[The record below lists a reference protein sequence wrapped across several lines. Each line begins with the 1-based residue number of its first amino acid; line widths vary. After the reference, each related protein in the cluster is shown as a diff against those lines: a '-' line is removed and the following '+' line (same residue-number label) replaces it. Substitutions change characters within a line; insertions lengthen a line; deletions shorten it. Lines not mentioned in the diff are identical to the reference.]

1 MKDVYIFQ
9 QFRVNISFGQ
19 IVNISFGKGK
29 LGINLWYN
37 KSKLGLSKE
46 IKKYGKQSVQ
56 SIFEN
61 VPSVAVTQILG

>member
-29 LGINLWYN
+29 LGINL
-37 KSKLGLSKE
+37 
-46 IKKYGKQSVQ
+46 
-56 SIFEN
+56 
-61 VPSVAVTQILG
+61 